1 MLPPSRTRTAV
12 VAVVTLLGS
21 LLLAVAPTGS
31 AEAANDKGLANGSI
45 VFPQKDH
52 PKLKMLWFDQDWK
65 YLGSKAANG
74 GGYSIWLAPGVY
86 HLQFVDQRPSYKVEK
101 YAPTDI
107 KVTVRSNALSTHNVK
122 MSKGGYVTGTV
133 VNGKGK
139 PAKNARVVAA
149 NRAEQSFETTANAKG
164 QFAVGGLP
172 LGKYSVFAWDKQKAW
187 AAKSQWAGK
196 VKPGKGKDVKVR
208 LKKPAGSMTVYL
220 FTPDGRMTTKTPVTI
235 TSKATGQWW
244 TATASGGTAVFR
256 GLYPGRYKLKFD
268 GAGVWLPAT
277 LTVQKA
283 SVHGNRMAFG
293 SVRLTKR
300 GGWVT
305 GRIVD
310 GSAPASPL
318 QPPWVNGPGATVAL
332 YDTAGS
338 KVATTTTRSDGTFTL
353 AGVLTTQS
361 NLTVAVDPPSQGGG
375 YMNGAARCLFDH
387 ASFAGFS
394 VTTGR
399 ESAIGDL
406 PVPRTAGQEYQ
417 CAS

>member
-1 MLPPSRTRTAV
+1 MLPSTRTRATV
-12 VAVVTLLGS
+12 VAVLTLLGS
-21 LLLAVAPTGS
+21 LLLAVAPTSG
-31 AEAANDKGLANGSI
+31 AEAAGDKGLANGHI
-45 VFPQKDH
+45 VFPQKDN
-52 PKLKMLWFDQDWK
+52 PKLKMLWFDKSWN

-74 GGYSIWLAPGVY
+74 RGYSIWLDPGVY

-107 KVTVRSNALSTHNVK
+107 QVTVRSNDLSTHNVK
-122 MSKGGYVTGTV
+122 MRKGGYVTGTV
-133 VNGKGK
+133 VNGQGK
-139 PAKNARVVAA
+139 PAKSARVVAA
-149 NRAEQSFETTANAKG
+149 NRAEQSFETTANSKG

-172 LGKYSVFAWDKQKAW
+172 QGKYSVFAWDKQKAW
-187 AAKSQWAGK
+187 AAKSEWAGK
-196 VKPGKGKDVKVR
+196 VKPGKGQDVKVR
-208 LKKPAGSMTVYL
+208 LDKRAGSMTVYL
-220 FTPDGRMTTKTPVTI
+220 FTPTDRMKTKTPVTI

-256 GLYPGRYKLKFD
+256 GLYPGKYKLKFD
-268 GAGVWLPAT
+268 GADVWLPTTTA
-277 LTVQKA
+277 VQKA
-283 SVHGNRMAFG
+283 KVHGNKMAFG

-310 GSAPASPL
+310 ATAPASPL

-332 YDTAGS
+332 YNTAGS
-338 KVATTTTRSDGTFTL
+338 KLATTTTRSDGTFTL
-353 AGVLTTQS
+353 SGTMTTQS
-361 NLTVAVDPPSQGGG
+361 GLTVVVDPPSQGGG
-375 YMNGAARCLFDH
+375 YMNGAARCLFGH
-387 ASFAGFS
+387 ASFAGYS
-394 VTTGR
+394 LTTGR